1 MREALL
7 KMAEDIFLC
16 MPDYSSVNYNLICL
30 ISTLAYN
37 LGVILSV
44 NYIISLILRNFRMK
58 QYRSIIKF
66 RHFGFF
72 PMVVYLNLLG
82 INLRSY
88 SIPSFSY
95 P

>member
-1 MREALL
+1 MSD
-7 KMAEDIFLC
+7 K
-16 MPDYSSVNYNLICL
+16 YSCIY
-30 ISTLAYN
+30 

-66 RHFGFF
+66 RHFRLFA
-72 PMVVYLNLLG
+72 MTVYLNLFWIDLG
-82 INLRSY
+82 STT
-88 SIPSFSY
+88 IPSFSY